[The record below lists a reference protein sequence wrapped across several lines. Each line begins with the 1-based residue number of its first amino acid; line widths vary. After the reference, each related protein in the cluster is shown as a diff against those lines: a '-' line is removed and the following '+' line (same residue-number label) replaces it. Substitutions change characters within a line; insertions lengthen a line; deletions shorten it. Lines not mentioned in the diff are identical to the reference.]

1 MWLQLRPFSLPFASL
16 PGSAAVVPLDLIGH
30 ALSLVGVSM
39 PPLFLLP
46 TNCNAG
52 IVCQ

>member
-30 ALSLVGVSM
+30 ALSVAHKLYCRNSLSIILYSL
-39 PPLFLLP
+39 PL
-46 TNCNAG
+46 G
-52 IVCQ
+52 QS